1 MLVLTG
7 NPGEKIYIGS
17 DSAIFVVNIKGN
29 KVQIGVNAPNEVTV
43 LQAERGEVLDHC
55 ASLKDADERMPG
67 QAAETLVM
75 VKGSEEAAASALAG
89 LLQGASPGVKAAAA
103 RALGTLKKAASPAIA
118 ALIPLLKD
126 QEESVRTAAA
136 EAIGQFARVSENGAR
151 LIDHAGGDFHGDFP
165 EK

>member
-1 MLVLTG
+1 MIVLPRK
-7 NPGEKIYIGS
+7 PGEKIHIGS
-17 DSAIFVVNIKGN
+17 DSAIIVVNVEGN
-29 KVQIGVNAPNEVTV
+29 NIQIGINAPKDVTV
-43 LQAERGEVLDHC
+43 LQAERGEVLDHF
-55 ASLKDADERMPG
+55 ALLEDADERMSC
-67 QAAETLVM
+67 QAAETLAM
-75 VKGSEEAAASALAG
+75 VKGSEVAAASALAG

-103 RALGTLKKAASPAIA
+103 RALGTLKKAATPAIA

-136 EAIGQFARVSENGAR
+136 EAIGQFARLSENGAR